1 MKKISGNIFD
11 FSRSKFVRGTLF
23 FDKSIFMIEVDKS
36 VVENCFVLPGL
47 IDSHVHIE
55 SSMVSP
61 FEYSKV
67 AIRHGVVAAVTDPH
81 EIANVC
87 GVEGVR
93 FMIEDS
99 KRTPMKIFTGVPSCV
114 PATQFET
121 SGAAIGPIE
130 IEQLFSESRCSHLSE
145 MMNFPGVVYDDPN
158 VLEKIEL
165 AKKYN
170 KKIDGHAPLLKGDL
184 LMKYISSGISTDHE
198 SVTLDEA
205 KEKILLGMKILI
217 RESSASSDYD
227 LLSDLISVY
236 PDFVMFC
243 TDDCHPDDLERRYID
258 DLFKKSILKGY
269 PELNVIKA
277 SSLNPIDH
285 YGLNVGKMR
294 RGDPSDFIVVDNLSD
309 FHVLKTFID
318 GEEVF
323 NSEEISFFDDKR
335 VVPINNFFFNSVSL
349 NDISVDKTLDF
360 LNVIQVVENSL
371 LTKRLV
377 VSSYDSSSFWN
388 QNIANDILKIVV
400 LNRYTS
406 SKPSVGFIKGFGLKQ
421 GAIAS
426 SFAHDSHNIVSIGV
440 DDESILKS
448 IDIIQQNRGGLAVV
462 SDSFEEVL
470 PLPIAG
476 LMSEKPCFEV
486 ASHYSKLNNLVASLG
501 CSLKSPFMT
510 MSFMSL
516 LVIPELKIGD
526 RGLFDVNSFNF
537 IDLQFSDV

>member
-1 MKKISGNIFD
+1 MKKISGKIFD
-11 FSRSKFVRGTLF
+11 YNRSKFVRGSIYF
-23 FDKSIFMIEVDKS
+23 EKSIFKIEEDES
-36 VVENCFVLPGL
+36 VSEDCFVLPGL
-47 IDSHVHIE
+47 VDSHVHIE

-67 AIRHGVVAAVTDPH
+67 ALRHGVVAAVTDPH

-87 GVEGVR
+87 GVDGVR
-93 FMIEDS
+93 FMIDDS

-121 SGAAIGPIE
+121 SGAVIGPEE
-130 IEQLFSESRCSHLSE
+130 IEQLFSESGCSHLSE

-158 VLEKIEL
+158 VLEKIKL
-165 AKKYN
+165 AVKYN
-170 KKIDGHAPLLKGDL
+170 KKVDGHAPLLSGDL
-184 LMKYISSGISTDHE
+184 LKKYISSGISTDHE

-217 RESSASSDYD
+217 RESSASSDFD
-227 LLSDLISVY
+227 LLSDLVDIY

-258 DLFKKSILKGY
+258 DLFGKSILKGY
-269 PELNVIKA
+269 SPLNVIKA

-294 RGDPSDFIVVDNLSD
+294 CGDPSDFIVVDNLSD
-309 FHVLKTFID
+309 FYILKTFID
-318 GEEVF
+318 GEEVY
-323 NSEEISFFDDKR
+323 NSEGVSFFDDKR
-335 VVPINNFFFNSVSL
+335 VVSINNFFSNSVTFQ
-349 NDISVDKTLDF
+349 DIVVNKTHQN
-360 LNVIQVVENSL
+360 LNVIQIVENSL
-371 LTKRLV
+371 LTKRLI
-377 VSSYDSSSFWN
+377 VSSYDSSALWN
-388 QNIANDILKIVV
+388 QNIDNDILKIVV

-406 SKPSVGFIKGFGLKQ
+406 SKPAVGFIKGFGLKQ

-448 IDIIQQNRGGLAVV
+448 IEIIQQHKGGLAVV
-462 SDSFEEVL
+462 SDSFKEVL

-476 LMSEKPCFEV
+476 LMSDKPCFEV
-486 ASHYSKLNNLVASLG
+486 ASKYSKLNSLVAFLG
-501 CSLKSPFMT
+501 CCLKSPFMT